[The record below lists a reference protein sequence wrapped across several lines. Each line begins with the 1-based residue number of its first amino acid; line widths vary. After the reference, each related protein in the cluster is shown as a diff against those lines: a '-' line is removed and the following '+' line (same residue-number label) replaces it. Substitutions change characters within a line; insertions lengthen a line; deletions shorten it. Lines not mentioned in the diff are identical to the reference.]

1 MLEYEDGRHQNAT
14 FYAGDDL
21 FYDESGEEL
30 GNLTEIGCPTLTQE
44 LDNVSYNHSLIHLH
58 SKILVKTIKLFSEII
73 PVFKICQAFVI
84 RHSSSGVRHQAF
96 VINRLSLGS
105 CH

>member
-1 MLEYEDGRHQNAT
+1 MQFTIYSNTIRSSFYSLFPFDYNLGFKAHKAVGTCLLEYEDGRHQNAT

-44 LDNVSYNHSLIHLH
+44 LDNVS
-58 SKILVKTIKLFSEII
+58 
-73 PVFKICQAFVI
+73 
-84 RHSSSGVRHQAF
+84 
-96 VINRLSLGS
+96 
-105 CH
+105 

>member
-58 SKILVKTIKLFSEII
+58 SKILVKTIKLFSEVIT
-73 PVFKICQAFVI
+73 VFKICHVFVI
-84 RHSSSGVRHQAF
+84 R
-96 VINRLSLGS
+96 RLSLIVIR
-105 CH
+105 

>member
-1 MLEYEDGRHQNAT
+1 M
-14 FYAGDDL
+14 
-21 FYDESGEEL
+21 FYDETGINAL

-73 PVFKICQAFVI
+73 PVFKFCQAFII
-84 RHSSSGVRHQAF
+84 RCSSSGVCHQSF
-96 VINRLSLGS
+96 VIR
-105 CH
+105 

>member
-44 LDNVSYNHSLIHLH
+44 LDNVSHNHLLIHFYA
-58 SKILVKTIKLFSEII
+58 KI
-73 PVFKICQAFVI
+73 
-84 RHSSSGVRHQAF
+84 
-96 VINRLSLGS
+96 
-105 CH
+105 

>member
-44 LDNVSYNHSLIHLH
+44 LDNVSY
-58 SKILVKTIKLFSEII
+58 
-73 PVFKICQAFVI
+73 
-84 RHSSSGVRHQAF
+84 
-96 VINRLSLGS
+96 RL
-105 CH
+105 